1 MNSCEFCI
9 VGAGPAGF
17 GALKRL
23 LKDSKTNVVLFEAK
37 GEPLYSLTS
46 MQAVPLKN
54 DLFPQGITGS
64 AFRSHLLSDSEA
76 LNHIRFD
83 SRLIG
88 IDLHTRTCI
97 MNHEG
102 KENEV
107 IHFEHLLIA
116 TGAMQA
122 ITPEMLLPG
131 FRGAGIFTVYQVLEM
146 LTHFDF
152 IPGQH
157 LGILGESQYSR
168 ELAILARQKGIK
180 PYVFSNGVIAES
192 IRYREIVRVL
202 GDEHMS
208 ALECILPNG
217 EIAAFELDS
226 LAIDGN
232 WSMEHKMRELLGIEW
247 DIDAWHAKTGENQ
260 SIPGHT
266 EVSIIGDAYEPRF
279 DFLQQ
284 FANGYNVAGRL
295 A

>member
-1 MNSCEFCI
+1 MNFFEFCI

-23 LKDSKTNVVLFEAK
+23 LNDSKANVVLFEAK
-37 GEPLYSLTS
+37 SEPLYSLTS
-46 MQAVPLKN
+46 MNAVPLKN
-54 DLFPQGITGS
+54 DIFPQGITGS
-64 AFRSHLLSDSEA
+64 AFRSYLLSDSEA
-76 LNHIRFD
+76 LDHISFD

-88 IDLHTRTCI
+88 IDLHAHTCI
-97 MNHEG
+97 MNHDG
-102 KENEV
+102 KENKV
-107 IHFEHLLIA
+107 IHFQHLLLA

-152 IPGQH
+152 IPGQR
-157 LGILGESQYSR
+157 LGILGESQYSL
-168 ELAILARQKGIK
+168 ELAMLAHKKGIE
-180 PYVFSNGVIAES
+180 PYFFSNSGIEES
-192 IRYREIVRVL
+192 FRYREIVRAV
-202 GDEHMS
+202 GDEHIC
-208 ALECILPNG
+208 ALECILPSGDIETFN
-217 EIAAFELDS
+217 LDS

-232 WSMEHKMRELLGIEW
+232 WSMEHKMRELIGIEW

-260 SIPGHT
+260 SVPGHP
-266 EVSIIGDAYEPRF
+266 EISVIGDAYEPRF

-284 FANGYNVAGRL
+284 YANGYKVAGRL